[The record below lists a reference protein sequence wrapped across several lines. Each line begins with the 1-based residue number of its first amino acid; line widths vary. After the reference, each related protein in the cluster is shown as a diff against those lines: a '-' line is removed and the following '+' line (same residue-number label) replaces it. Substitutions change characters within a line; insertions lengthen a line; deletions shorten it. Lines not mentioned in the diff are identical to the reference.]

1 MDNIKRVRCQECG
14 VLLFEVEF
22 VRGLVIICSKCK
34 KKYFITIEHNVTLME
49 EVKKKDKI
57 C

>member
-34 KKYFITIEHNVTLME
+34 KKYFITIEHNVTLIE
-49 EVKKKDKI
+49 EVKKKE
-57 C
+57 